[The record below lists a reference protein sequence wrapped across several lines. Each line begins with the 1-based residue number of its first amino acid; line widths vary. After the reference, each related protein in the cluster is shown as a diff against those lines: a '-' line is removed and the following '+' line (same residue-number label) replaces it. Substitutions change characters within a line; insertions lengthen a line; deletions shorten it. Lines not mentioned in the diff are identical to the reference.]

1 MPQSLHSNFAHLVF
15 STKNREATITGDIA
29 SRLYSYMA
37 GIVTEKGAVPVAIN
51 GMPDH
56 VHLLIKASKNITDA
70 QFMKELKGG
79 SSVWMN
85 ENHLISKRFKWQAG
99 YGWFSVSPKD
109 TGEVVAYI
117 ENQAEH
123 HKRAT
128 FEEEYRRFLVK
139 YQVDFDE
146 RYVWD

>member
-15 STKNREATITGDIA
+15 STKKREMLIGGDIA
-29 SRLYSYMA
+29 PRLYSYMA
-37 GIVTEKGAVPVAIN
+37 GVAIEKGAVPIAIN

-56 VHLLIKASKNITDA
+56 VHLLIKSSKNFNDA
-70 QFMKELKGG
+70 SFMKELKGG

-85 ENHLISKRFKWQAG
+85 ENNLITGRFQWQAG

-109 TGEVVAYI
+109 TDEVIAYI

-123 HKRAT
+123 HRRVT
-128 FEEEYRRFLVK
+128 FEEEYRKFLVK

>member
-1 MPQSLHSNFAHLVF
+1 ML
-15 STKNREATITGDIA
+15 IGGDIA
-29 SRLYSYMA
+29 PRLYSYMA
-37 GIVTEKGAVPVAIN
+37 GVAIEKGAVPIAIN

-56 VHLLIKASKNITDA
+56 VHLLIKSSKNFTDA
-70 QFMKELKGG
+70 SFMKELKGG

-85 ENHLISKRFKWQAG
+85 ENNLITGRFQWQAG

-109 TGEVVAYI
+109 TDEVIAYI

-123 HKRAT
+123 HRRVT
-128 FEEEYRRFLVK
+128 FEDEYRKFLVK

>member
-15 STKNREATITGDIA
+15 STKKREMLIGGDIA
-29 SRLYSYMA
+29 PRLYSYMA
-37 GIVTEKGAVPVAIN
+37 GVAIEKGAVPIAIN

-56 VHLLIKASKNITDA
+56 VHLLIKSSKNFTDA
-70 QFMKELKGG
+70 SFMKELKGG

-85 ENHLISKRFKWQAG
+85 ENNLITGRFQWQAG

-109 TGEVVAYI
+109 TDEVIAYI

-123 HKRAT
+123 HRRVT
-128 FEEEYRRFLVK
+128 FEDEYRKFLVK